1 MSTTPPQVSQESATT
16 DQTDTNSIL
25 SRSTPMQNTETVEPV
40 FSPINL
46 DLRAARLPANYG
58 ASLGTNKGGV

>member
-16 DQTDTNSIL
+16 DQTDTNLTL
-25 SRSTPMQNTETVEPV
+25 SRSTPMQNTETVEPA

-46 DLRAARLPANYG
+46 DPRAARLPANYG
-58 ASLGTNKGGV
+58 APLGTNKGGV

>member
-1 MSTTPPQVSQESATT
+1 MSTTPPQVSQESAAT

-25 SRSTPMQNTETVEPV
+25 SRSTPMQNTETVEPA

-46 DLRAARLPANYG
+46 DPRAARLPANY
-58 ASLGTNKGGV
+58 